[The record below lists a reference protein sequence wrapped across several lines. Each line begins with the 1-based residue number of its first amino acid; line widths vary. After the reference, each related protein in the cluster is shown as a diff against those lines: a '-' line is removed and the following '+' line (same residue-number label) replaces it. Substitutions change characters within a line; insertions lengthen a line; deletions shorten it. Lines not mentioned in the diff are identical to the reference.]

1 MRKAIALG
9 VIGLAASLAL
19 SATETLK
26 PLNAKPLNLETGLWQ
41 TTTTAKYTGLP
52 PQMAAAANRTITVKG
67 CITPKDLSTNEWVT
81 GFKCS
86 SWTVLKS
93 TGIAMEA
100 EGKACDVGNGMTAAG
115 HGEFHALDSKHLTG
129 AIDADFTGFTGN
141 GSPVHLHADYTS
153 NWLGATCTGD
163 VN

>member
-19 SATETLK
+19 AATGTL
-26 PLNAKPLNLETGLWQ
+26 KPLNLETGLWQ
-41 TTTTAKYTGLP
+41 TTTTIKYIGLP
-52 PQMAAAANRTITVKG
+52 PQMAAVANRTITAKG
-67 CITPKDLSTNEWVT
+67 CITPKDLGTNEWVI

-93 TGIAMEA
+93 TGTDMEA
-100 EGKACDVGNGMTAAG
+100 EGKACDVGNGMTADG
-115 HGEFHALDSKHLTG
+115 HGEFHAPDSKHLTG
-129 AIDADFTGFTGN
+129 AIDADFTGFAGN
-141 GSPVHLHADYTS
+141 SIVHLHADYTS
-153 NWLGATCTGD
+153 NWLGATCPAD